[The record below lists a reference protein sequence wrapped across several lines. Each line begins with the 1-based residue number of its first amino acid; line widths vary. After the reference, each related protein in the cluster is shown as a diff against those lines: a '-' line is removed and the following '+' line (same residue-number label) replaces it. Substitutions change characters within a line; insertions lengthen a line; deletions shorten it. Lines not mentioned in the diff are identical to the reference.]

1 MVEND
6 AAAVSSPDPPH
17 VLVVDDDR
25 NVQRMLADALARQGF
40 RVTVEHDG
48 EAALRAFDREPFD
61 AVLLDVLLPV
71 LNGYEVARRIKSSPR
86 GEGTPVLML
95 SGIYKTRMH
104 QKEAVEKHGAA
115 GFVPKP
121 FKLGQ
126 LFGKLEAVLGE
137 RYPQPPPRP
146 PPDAT
151 DAAPEPLADPRARD
165 EASQVEAAESAESE
179 PSERGDFRTRPFPE
193 LLAALHKRRAT
204 GALLLRRD
212 KVKKIVFFR
221 HGLPES
227 VKSNRLSECLGRV
240 MVRERMI
247 SEADCEASLKRMKAE
262 GRQQGT
268 VLIEM
273 GCISPHNL
281 RYALELQLRLKL
293 LDVFGW
299 TRGEYRFDP
308 RASPPPETVR
318 LEMSPA
324 AIIYEGLRRTFDQK
338 RLDAVLGEVA
348 GQYVHPAPDPLFA
361 AQDMGLGEEE
371 TGLLAAMDGTKTV
384 RDLRRLGP
392 LTALETD
399 RFLYALSV
407 SGMVELRP
415 ERRALAA
422 VPSLRPVTSSRPSPD
437 RPWDDDEEVLELEE
451 EVPPDEE
458 IHQRERLLGTLA
470 AMKRMDFFELLGV
483 HHDAPSEAVRRAA
496 VELLREYRLDIP
508 AQSAEVQAAADQVAA
523 LVREAHDTLVDPA
536 RRARYREELGQGGI
550 RHEVGEAVG
559 RMLEAES
566 AFRRGEQL
574 LAAGEMPAAHAA
586 FEEAVQLQPDE
597 GEFLA
602 MLGWT
607 VFRRAP
613 TDAEAGADA
622 LAMLTQAVEKSPAL
636 DRAHLY
642 KGHVHKGLG
651 QAAEAQAEYEKAVEC
666 NPGCTE
672 ALRELSILTWAS
684 RAAQR
689 KDMHGA

>member
-1 MVEND
+1 
-6 AAAVSSPDPPH
+6 VSSPDPPH

-25 NVQRMLADALARQGF
+25 NVQRMLADALSRQGF

-86 GEGTPVLML
+86 GQSTPVLML

-104 QKEAVEKHGAA
+104 QQEAVERHGAA
-115 GFVPKP
+115 GFVEKP

-126 LFGKLEAVLGE
+126 LFGKLQGVLGA
-137 RYPQPPPRP
+137 RYPQPPPRAA
-146 PPDAT
+146 PDAT
-151 DAAPEPLADPRARD
+151 DAAPEPLADPRAQD
-165 EASQVEAAESAESE
+165 EASEVEATESGEAEA
-179 PSERGDFRTRPFPE
+179 SERGDFRTRPFPE
-193 LLAALHKRRAT
+193 LLASLHRRRAT
-204 GALLLRRD
+204 GGLLLRRD

-221 HGLPES
+221 RGLPES

-247 SEADCEASLKRMKAE
+247 SEGDCEASLRRMKAE

-299 TRGEYRFDP
+299 TRGEYQFNP
-308 RASPPPETVR
+308 QATPPPETVR

-338 RLDAVLGEVA
+338 RLDAALGEVA

-371 TGLLAAMDGTKTV
+371 GGLLAVMDGSRTV
-384 RDLRRLGP
+384 RELRRLGP
-392 LTALETD
+392 LSALETD
-399 RFLYALSV
+399 RFLYALMV
-407 SGMVELRP
+407 TGMVELQPTRRSLSPVPPRRP
-415 ERRALAA
+415 LAPA
-422 VPSLRPVTSSRPSPD
+422 APAGD

-470 AMKRMDFFELLGV
+470 AMRRMDFFELLGL
-483 HHDAPSEAVRRAA
+483 HPDAPPEAVRQAA
-496 VELLREYRLDIP
+496 VELLREYRLDVP
-508 AQSAEVQAAADQVAA
+508 AQSSEVQAVADQVAS
-523 LVREAHDTLVDPA
+523 LVREAHDTLIDPQ
-536 RRARYREELGQGGI
+536 RRARYREELGQGGV

-574 LAAGEMPAAHAA
+574 LAAGEMPGAHAA

-607 VFRRAP
+607 LFRRAP
-613 TDAEAGADA
+613 TEAEAAADA
-622 LAMLTQAVEKSPAL
+622 LAMLAQAVEKSPAL

-642 KGHVHKGLG
+642 KGHVHKALG
-651 QAAEAQAEYEKAVEC
+651 QPAEAQAEYEKAVEC

-684 RAAQR
+684 RVAQR
-689 KDMHGA
+689 KDMHGG